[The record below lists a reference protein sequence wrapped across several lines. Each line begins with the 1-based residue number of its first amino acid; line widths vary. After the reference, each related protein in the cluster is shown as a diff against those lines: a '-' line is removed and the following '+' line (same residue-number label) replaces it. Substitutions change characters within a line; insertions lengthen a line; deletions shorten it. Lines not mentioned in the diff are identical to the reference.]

1 MYLNLSFWF
10 LCLHLFTI
18 NFPQTNYPSVDHFYQ
33 KSNQMLEIYSIHILE
48 TINIHIVVQNV
59 QGEESFQV
67 GQWSPTQIRNNA
79 TSYFQCPKQDVNK
92 TYMSTIKSL
101 NIWLKFLLAG
111 PTSTPMQVPTSPSM
125 TMRTSPCPLTPRT
138 CGNKNHRC
146 SQWST
151 SVQTSPPTQ

>member
-10 LCLHLFTI
+10 LCFHLFTI

-67 GQWSPTQIRNNA
+67 GHQPKLGTMQQV
-79 TSYFQCPKQDVNK
+79 TSSVLNK
-92 TYMSTIKSL
+92 T
-101 NIWLKFLLAG
+101 
-111 PTSTPMQVPTSPSM
+111 
-125 TMRTSPCPLTPRT
+125 
-138 CGNKNHRC
+138 
-146 SQWST
+146 
-151 SVQTSPPTQ
+151 